1 MTENISSAKF
11 SRRTALAAAGTLGA
25 LGLTIA
31 TSTAGT
37 AAPGTKAPKPTLAF
51 RADGTFKV
59 IQFNDTQDDEQT
71 DRRTIELMERT
82 LDAEKPDF
90 VVINGDVIN
99 GGCVTELE
107 VKQALNHV
115 VAPMEN
121 RRIPWAVTFGNHD
134 EDSAAATGMTEA
146 KMLKFLQD
154 YACNINADFIPG
166 LTGTSN
172 TQLLIQSAKSPAKSN
187 AKNPAFGLWLID
199 TGRYAPDSING
210 QDFAGY
216 PDWDWVR
223 MDQVSWYREQS
234 IATEKKYG
242 KKVPSLMWG
251 HIALHEHRA
260 MWFASIDSRTEAD
273 HARALTKHKIVG
285 ERNEDECPGP
295 FNSGLFNAFLE
306 RGDVKGYFVGHDH
319 VNTYVGNYY
328 GVELGYGPG
337 SGFGAYGLSGAE
349 RNRLRGARVFELD
362 ENHPEIYKNTRLVF
376 AGDFGIDLSAN
387 RQITAPAQPITQ
399 GKPGK
404 K

>member
-1 MTENISSAKF
+1 MTENTSPARI
-11 SRRTALAAAGTLGA
+11 SRRSALSAAGTLGA
-25 LGLTIA
+25 LGI
-31 TSTAGT
+31 T
-37 AAPGTKAPKPTLAF
+37 AAASTSAKATPGAKAPKPTLTFNAN
-51 RADGTFKV
+51 GTFKV
-59 IQFNDTQDDEQT
+59 VQFNDTQDDEQT

-82 LDAEKPDF
+82 LDAEQPDF

-121 RRIPWAVTFGNHD
+121 RSIPWAVTFGNHD

-146 KMLKFLQD
+146 KMLSFLQD
-154 YACNINADFIPG
+154 YTFNINANSIPG

-172 TQLLIQSAKSPAKSN
+172 TQLLIQSSKAKGSS
-187 AKNPAFGLWLID
+187 PAFGLWLID
-199 TGRYAPDSING
+199 TGRYAPDAIDG
-210 QDFAGY
+210 QNFEGY

-234 IATEKKYG
+234 LATEKRYG

-251 HIALHEHRA
+251 HIALHEHRN
-260 MWFASIDSRTEAD
+260 MWFASLDSRTDAD
-273 HARALTKHKIVG
+273 HARAVARHAIVG

-295 FNSGLFNAFLE
+295 INSGLFNAFLE

-328 GVELGYGPG
+328 GVQLGYAPG
-337 SGFGAYGLSGAE
+337 TGFGAYGLSGAE

-362 ENHPEIYKNTRLVF
+362 ESHPGIYKNTRLVF
-376 AGDFGIDLSAN
+376 AKEFNIDLTAN
-387 RQITAPAQPITQ
+387 RQTTVPPLPITQ
-399 GKPGK
+399 TKPNKPAK

>member
-37 AAPGTKAPKPTLAF
+37 AAPGAKAPKPTLAF

-146 KMLKFLQD
+146 KMLKFLQG
-154 YACNINADFIPG
+154 YACNINADSIPG

-172 TQLLIQSAKSPAKSN
+172 TQLLIQSAKSN

-223 MDQVSWYREQS
+223 MDQVGWYREQS

-242 KKVPSLMWG
+242 KKVPSLIWG

-376 AGDFGIDLSAN
+376 ASDFGIDLSAN

>member
-1 MTENISSAKF
+1 MTENNSQAKF

-37 AAPGTKAPKPTLAF
+37 AAPGAKAPKPTLTF

-82 LDAEKPDF
+82 LDSEKPDF

-115 VAPMEN
+115 VAPMES
-121 RRIPWAVTFGNHD
+121 RSIPWAVTFGNHD
-134 EDSAAATGMTEA
+134 EDSAAATGMTES

-154 YACNINADFIPG
+154 YACNINADSIPG

-210 QDFAGY
+210 QDFAEY

-376 AGDFGIDLSAN
+376 ASDFGIDLSAN
-387 RQITAPAQPITQ
+387 RQITAPAQPIRQ